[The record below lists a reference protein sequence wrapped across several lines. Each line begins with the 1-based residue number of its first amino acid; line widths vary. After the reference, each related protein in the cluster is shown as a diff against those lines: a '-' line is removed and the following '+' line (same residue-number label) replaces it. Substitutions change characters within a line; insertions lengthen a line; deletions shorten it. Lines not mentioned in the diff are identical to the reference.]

1 MNIEVQDVSST
12 RKKLVVSLD
21 ASEIDA
27 ERQAVVSEIARSVR
41 LPGFRPGKA
50 PVAMI
55 EKRYAKEIDSEFR
68 QKVLSK
74 AYRNALEQHKLEV
87 VQLVDLAGGDTVA
100 TGAPATLTLT
110 VDIQPEFE
118 LPDYTGLPTT
128 INPVDPTDAE
138 IDDVIQNLR
147 TERADFKVAERPAQK
162 GDYVKLSYEGTVDG
176 KPALELVPDKQ
187 IYASVPQTWEEV
199 EGEHEGL
206 IPGLGKH
213 LAGVAKDDKK
223 DIAITF
229 PAEFTAAPA
238 LAGKTVNY
246 AVTIQEIR
254 ERVLP
259 ELDEEFL
266 KAHQADTVDALKE
279 NVRNQL
285 KLRKENAN
293 RNDQRRQVAEAL
305 NAKVAFEVPESL
317 VEAETQN
324 VLRNFMEENL
334 RRGVPAEQFEKDKK
348 ELYEGAKKAA
358 ATRVKTQLILA
369 KIAGKEDLKVTEADI
384 NAWLYQQSVR
394 NGQRP
399 EKLVKELTKDRE
411 QLRSIQQ
418 GIIFDKALELLV
430 SRATVT
436 TTSPAKA

>member
-138 IDDVIQNLR
+138 IDDVVQNLR

-223 DIAITF
+223 DIAIPF

>member
-1 MNIEVQDVSST
+1 VNIEVQDISTT

-27 ERQAVVSEIARSVR
+27 ERQTIVNEILRTVR

-50 PVAMI
+50 PAAMI
-55 EKRYAKEIDSEFR
+55 EKRYAKEIDNEFR
-68 QKVLSK
+68 QKMLAK
-74 AYRNALEQHKLEV
+74 TWRNALEQHKLEV
-87 VQLVDLAGGDTVA
+87 IQLIDLADGDTIA

-138 IDDVIQNLR
+138 IDTVIQNLR
-147 TERADFKVAERPAQK
+147 TERADFKTTERPARK
-162 GDYVKLSYEGTVDG
+162 GDYVKLAYEGALDG

-187 IYASVPQTWEEV
+187 IYASIPQTWEEV
-199 EGEHEGL
+199 EGDHEGH

-213 LAGVAKDDKK
+213 LAGVAKDDRK
-223 DIAITF
+223 DIPITY
-229 PAEFTAAPA
+229 PAEFPPAPP
-238 LAGKTVNY
+238 LAGKTVTY
-246 AVTIQEIR
+246 TVTIQEIR
-254 ERVLP
+254 ERTLP
-259 ELDEEFL
+259 ALDETFL
-266 KAHQADTVDALKE
+266 KAHQADTLDALRE
-279 NVRNQL
+279 NLRTQL

-293 RNDQRRQVAEAL
+293 RNDQRRQIAEAL
-305 NAKVAFEVPESL
+305 DAKVAFEVPESL

-334 RRGVPAEQFEKDKK
+334 RRGVPAEQFEKDKQ

-358 ATRVKTQLILA
+358 TTRVKTRLILA
-369 KIAGKEDLKVTEADI
+369 KIADKENLKVTEADI
-384 NAWLYQQSVR
+384 NAWLYQHSMR

-399 EKLVKELTKDRE
+399 EKLLKELTRDRE
-411 QLRSIQQ
+411 QLRTIQQ
-418 GIIFDKALELLV
+418 GIIFDKTLELLV
-430 SRATVT
+430 TRATGT
-436 TTSPAKA
+436 TRPATA